1 MDGWMDVWIDGC
13 VDGCVDAWM
22 DGCVDGWME
31 RRLDELVP
39 GASGHS
45 ISKPLPTYHLRLQI
59 SVRLEHP
66 FLCPAISSHSSLI
79 TRTDI
84 HHG

>member
-1 MDGWMDVWIDGC
+1 
-13 VDGCVDAWM
+13 M
-22 DGCVDGWME
+22 DGCVDRWMCGWMCRWMDGWMG

-45 ISKPLPTYHLRLQI
+45 ISKSPPTYHLRLQI
-59 SVRLEHP
+59 SLRLEHP
-66 FLCPAISSHSSLI
+66 FLCLAVGSHSSLI
-79 TRTDI
+79 TRMDI

>member
-1 MDGWMDVWIDGC
+1 MDGC
-13 VDGCVDAWM
+13 VDGWM

-45 ISKPLPTYHLRLQI
+45 ISKSPPTYHLRLQI
-59 SVRLEHP
+59 SLRLEHP
-66 FLCPAISSHSSLI
+66 FLCLAVSSQSSLI
-79 TRTDI
+79 TRMDI

>member
-1 MDGWMDVWIDGC
+1 MDGC
-13 VDGCVDAWM
+13 VDRWM
-22 DGCVDGWME
+22 CGWMCRWMDGWME

-45 ISKPLPTYHLRLQI
+45 ISKSPPTYHLRLQI
-59 SVRLEHP
+59 SIRLEHP
-66 FLCPAISSHSSLI
+66 FLCLAVGSHSSLI
-79 TRTDI
+79 TRMDI